1 MNTPVAI
8 FPSTYDTDGVALA
21 WRRAGATVR
30 RHLTVEDDPWDLS
43 NEKLIL
49 EVTIEST
56 DDAVL
61 VVGAC
66 ARGIGLLG
74 RLALEDADA
83 ARAFLRDLHRIG
95 PVQRVDRSE
104 LFDGLPLSSDEQA
117 VLRALG
123 SGASVRETA
132 DALFISKRTAE
143 RRVASARK
151 ALGVRTT
158 AEAVTKVAGLP
169 RDEMAVF
176 VEFPSLDPLH
186 TDDHP
191 VGEGKLHG

>member
-8 FPSTYDTDGVALA
+8 FPTSYDTDGVAQA

-30 RHLTVEDDPWDLS
+30 RHITIEDAPWDLS
-43 NEKLIL
+43 AENLIL
-49 EVTIEST
+49 DVTIEST
-56 DDAVL
+56 DDAALIVA
-61 VVGAC
+61 GC
-66 ARGIGLLG
+66 ARGVGLLG
-74 RLALEDADA
+74 RLALEDTGVGH
-83 ARAFLRDLHRIG
+83 AFLRDLHRIG
-95 PVQRVDRSE
+95 PVQRVDRSQ
-104 LFDGLPLSSDEQA
+104 LFEGLPLSGDELA
-117 VLRALG
+117 VLQALG
-123 SGASVRETA
+123 SGASVGEAA

-169 RDEMAVF
+169 RDELAVF
-176 VEFPSLDPLH
+176 VEFPPLDPSH

-191 VGEGKLHG
+191 VGEGKLYG